1 MILSNATQN
10 MFQRKRKKYRL
21 LEDAELIALY
31 KSSRDRD
38 AFSVIYE
45 RYGHLVMGTCMKYLK
60 DEFEAEDLTSK
71 IFEEL
76 GDKILKHEIDYFKGW
91 LYRLSKNECL
101 MFLRKQKTRFLNG
114 SQVELLESEQ
124 QEPERREEQLTL
136 MEKSLALLKS
146 EQEKCLRLFYLEDKS
161 YQEVSDLLE
170 ISLKQVKSAIQNGKR
185 NLKIILIQ
193 NDEFKQ

>member
-1 MILSNATQN
+1 

-21 LEDAELIALY
+21 LGDSELISAY
-31 KSSRDRD
+31 RESRDRD
-38 AFSVIYE
+38 SFSVIYE

-76 GDKILKHEIDYFKGW
+76 GEKIIRHTIENFKGW
-91 LYRLSKNECL
+91 LYRLTKNECL
-101 MFLRKQKTRFLNG
+101 MFLRKQKTRFLHHAQID
-114 SQVELLESEQ
+114 SLAEAEK
-124 QEPERREEQLTL
+124 EPENKEAQLSL
-136 MEKSLALLKS
+136 MERSMDALKP

-161 YQEVSDLLE
+161 YQEVADLLH
-170 ISLKQVKSAIQNGKR
+170 LDMKQVKSAIQNGKR

>member
-1 MILSNATQN
+1 

-31 KSSRDRD
+31 KESRDKD
-38 AFSVIYE
+38 AFAVLYE

-60 DEFEAEDLTSK
+60 DEMEAQDLTSK
-71 IFEEL
+71 VFEEL
-76 GDKILKHEIDYFKGW
+76 GDKIVRHEIEYFKGW
-91 LYRLSKNECL
+91 LYRLAKNECL
-101 MFLRKQKTRFLNG
+101 MFLRKQKTRFLN
-114 SQVELLESEQ
+114 SHQVELLEEGNTHEQ
-124 QEPERREEQLTL
+124 PESREAQLTL

-146 EQEKCLRLFYLEDKS
+146 EQERCLRLFYLEDKS
-161 YQEVSDLLE
+161 YQEVSDLLQ
-170 ISLKQVKSAIQNGKR
+170 ISLNQVKSAIQNGKR